1 MWHRFPELVT
11 WRLFLFRYILLWS
24 LEAIIFCWLY
34 EYRAFWD
41 MALFIPA
48 TFIAYYFVT
57 DTIGQ
62 MMSIIPLTRKF
73 FGIGSE
79 QKTKKQKIMR
89 GVAIV
94 LAIFLAFY
102 MGVWFSFGANMMLD
116 ILKFAT
122 IKQ

>member
-1 MWHRFPELVT
+1 
-11 WRLFLFRYILLWS
+11 
-24 LEAIIFCWLY
+24 
-34 EYRAFWD
+34 
-41 MALFIPA
+41 
-48 TFIAYYFVT
+48 
-57 DTIGQ
+57 
-62 MMSIIPLTRKF
+62 
-73 FGIGSE
+73 
-79 QKTKKQKIMR
+79 MR